1 MSNEALTGQYKK
13 NSTVMIVA
21 GEASGDRHGAE
32 LFLALKAM
40 SPEVKG
46 IGMGSRCMREAG
58 IDLCFD
64 ASNIGVIGV
73 VEVLRHYREIRK
85 ALTLVKKTLREQKPD
100 LLICVDYKEF
110 NYKLAAYAKSCG
122 VKVLFYVSPQVWA
135 WRPGRVK
142 KYGRVIDMMAV
153 IFPFEVPYYE
163 RENIPVRYVGHPSVD
178 TVKPKY
184 TKATVRDHFEIN
196 GKIPVIGLLPG
207 SRQNE
212 IKRLLPEML
221 LAAEQ
226 IASQLPR
233 CQFMLPQANSVGDEL
248 IASYLATATVNV
260 RVVKQEFYDVV
271 QCCDAVLTTSGT
283 ATLEIA
289 LLEVP
294 MVIVYKLSALT
305 YGLGRLLV
313 NIDFIGLP
321 NIIANQGIVKELIQH
336 EASAE
341 NMAREVLAI
350 FRNKQYRA
358 EMCKNLLAVKQQLG
372 EGGGSTTMAK
382 LALEILKP

>member
-1 MSNEALTGQYKK
+1 MTDKRIK
-13 NSTVMIVA
+13 NPSVMIVA

-32 LFLALKAM
+32 LFLALKEM
-40 SPEVKG
+40 SPAVKG
-46 IGMGSRCMREAG
+46 IGMGSTCMREAG
-58 IDLCFD
+58 IELCFD
-64 ASNIGVIGV
+64 AANIGVIGV
-73 VEVLRHYREIRK
+73 VEVLRHYREIRR
-85 ALTLVKKTLREQKPD
+85 ALALVKKTLREQQPD

-110 NYKLAAYAKSCG
+110 NYKLAAYAKLCG

-163 RENIPVRYVGHPSVD
+163 RENVPVRYVGHPSVD
-178 TVKPKY
+178 AVKPKF
-184 TKATVRDHFEIN
+184 TKAEVRGHF
-196 GKIPVIGLLPG
+196 KIDSATPVIGLLPG

-212 IKRLLPEML
+212 IKRLLPVM
-221 LAAEQ
+221 LAAAEKIAVEQ
-226 IASQLPR
+226 PE
-233 CQFMLPQANSVGDEL
+233 CQFILPQAASVSDEL
-248 IASYLATATVNV
+248 IAYYLAAAMVNV

-294 MVIVYKLSALT
+294 MVIVYKLSAMT
-305 YGLGRLLV
+305 YWLARLLV
-313 NIDFIGLP
+313 NINFIGLP

-336 EASAE
+336 EATAE

-350 FRNKQYRA
+350 FNDQHYRA
-358 EMCKNLLAVKQQLG
+358 GICKQLSAVKQQLG
-372 EGGGSTTMAK
+372 QGGGSVNMAK
-382 LALEILKP
+382 LALEMLAS

>member
-1 MSNEALTGQYKK
+1 MSNGALTRQHKK
-13 NSTVMIVA
+13 KSSVMIVA

-40 SPEVKG
+40 SPAVTG

-85 ALTLVKKTLREQKPD
+85 ALTLVKKALREQKPD

-163 RENIPVRYVGHPSVD
+163 RENVPVRYVGHPSVD

-184 TKATVRDHFEIN
+184 TKATVRGYFEIN
-196 GKIPVIGLLPG
+196 AKTPVIGLLPG

-221 LAAEQ
+221 LAAEL
-226 IASQLPR
+226 IASQLPG
-233 CQFMLPQANSVGDEL
+233 CQFILPQADSVGDEL
-248 IASYLATATVNV
+248 IASYLTTATVNV

-305 YGLGRLLV
+305 YVLGRLLV

-350 FRNKQYRA
+350 CQNKQYRA
-358 EMCKNLLAVKQQLG
+358 GMCKNLSAVKQQLG

-382 LALEILKP
+382 LAFEML